1 MKTSLSLLAAV
12 ALVTSVGCKKSQT
25 VEGPMDDPVSESAV
39 ATGGDLVEVIDID
52 PDLDDG
58 YAHDVIEDVAPSSS
72 ADRYEVRRGDT
83 LWSIATNVYG
93 DGKRWPEIAQANQ
106 IGRASCRERGE
117 ISVVAVSLK
126 KKKTL
131 QYT

>member
-1 MKTSLSLLAAV
+1 MKTILSFLAAV

-25 VEGPMDDPVSESAV
+25 VEGPMGDPVSESAV

-58 YAHDVIEDVAPSSS
+58 YAHDVIEDVAPSS

-93 DGKRWPEIAQANQ
+93 DGKRWSEIAQAN
-106 IGRASCRERGE
+106 R
-117 ISVVAVSLK
+117 ISDPHRLRVGQSLVIP
-126 KKKTL
+126 
-131 QYT
+131 

>member
-1 MKTSLSLLAAV
+1 MKTILSLLAAV

-58 YAHDVIEDVAPSSS
+58 YAHDVIEDVAPSS

-83 LWSIATNVYG
+83 LWSIAERVSP
-93 DGKRWPEIAQANQ
+93 DGRDI
-106 IGRASCRERGE
+106 RHTVDRL
-117 ISVVAVSLK
+117 SVVTGGSL
-126 KKKTL
+126 L
-131 QYT
+131 HPGQRIVIPYG